1 MPIGDIFCLKLTGEL
16 VTVISNDNN
25 GDGSIEVRRPVVSHD
40 EGISHEEESFFPFE
54 LETEEAHLA
63 REAQA
68 MILKYKAQRAMQK
81 EMDAIEDAE
90 REAKELT
97 TTKKD
102 LRVN

>member
-16 VTVISNDNN
+16 VTIVSDPL
-25 GDGSIEVRRPVVSHD
+25 GDDTVCVRRPVVSHED
-40 EGISHEEESFFPFE
+40 GIFHKEEYFYPFE
-54 LETEEAHLA
+54 METEEAHLE

-90 REAKELT
+90 REANRPKQATGPL
-97 TTKKD
+97 
-102 LRVN
+102 VN